1 MKLNLPILEQLPGS
15 QNILIAGMG
24 GGFDVFC
31 GLPLYFELQA
41 LGYDVHLANFSF
53 SDIVGLYEGEQLTD
67 TLVGVSTEIE
77 GIFDYFPE
85 YFLSEWFYDTHNDD
99 VVIWS
104 FEKTGTRP
112 LTKNYKVLVDHL
124 GIDCIILVDG
134 GVDSLMRGDEP
145 EPGTMFEDSLSLLA
159 VSNLSNVK
167 TKIVA
172 CLGLGIEYEIGY
184 AHLFENLAQ
193 LSADKTLLG
202 TCSLTQQMPSY
213 QQFRD
218 AILYVFEQQPDYPSV
233 ICSSVISA
241 VDGHYGDYHLTKRT
255 HGSPLRISPLMS
267 MYWFFDL
274 KGVAKH
280 NQILPQLRLT
290 YSVDDAWK
298 KFDTARKNID
308 LRPTPDYP
316 LP

>member
-1 MKLNLPILEQLPGS
+1 MKLNLPILEQLSGS

-41 LGYDVHLANFSF
+41 LDYDVHLASFSF
-53 SDIVGLYEGEQLTD
+53 SDIIGLYEGEQLTD

-99 VVIWS
+99 VIIWS
-104 FEKTGTRP
+104 FEKAGARP

-124 GIDCIILVDG
+124 DIDCIILVDG

-159 VSNLSNVK
+159 VSDLSNVK

-184 AHLFENLAQ
+184 AHLFENIAQ
-193 LSADKTLLG
+193 LSADKILLG
-202 TCSLTQQMPSY
+202 TCSLTQRMTSY
-213 QQFRD
+213 KQFRD
-218 AILYVFEQQPDYPSV
+218 AVLYVFEQQPDYPSV

-255 HGSPLRISPLMS
+255 HGSTLRISPLMS
-267 MYWFFDL
+267 MYWFFEL

-280 NQILPQLRLT
+280 NQILSQLRLT